1 MGLRLRSMV
10 RPSTHFDPIR
20 FMPRSHT
27 SSRRY
32 MVDSA
37 MKTLYLGSVLVAVCA
52 AVRSPPPGAIVV
64 AKSGGDFDSVS
75 Q

>member
-1 MGLRLRSMV
+1 
-10 RPSTHFDPIR
+10 
-20 FMPRSHT
+20 
-27 SSRRY
+27 